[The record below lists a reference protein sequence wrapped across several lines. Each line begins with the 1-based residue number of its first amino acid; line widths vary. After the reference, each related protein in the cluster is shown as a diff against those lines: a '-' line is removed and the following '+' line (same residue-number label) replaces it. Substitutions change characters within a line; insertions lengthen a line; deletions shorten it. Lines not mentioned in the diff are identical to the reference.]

1 MKYED
6 FDIESI
12 KDEELTITD
21 LLLIKIYEKLK

>member
-1 MKYED
+1 MKYKD